1 MTVRLS
7 LHFNQV
13 LVLGVD
19 PGLARTGYAVVNRGS
34 PHRVMAM
41 GVIST
46 PVKWPLE
53 NRLQELAGDLSDVI
67 RRYQPG
73 ALALEKVY
81 IKGNRSA
88 ASAVER
94 ATGVVMLTSAE
105 AGIPVR
111 EYIPSTIKKVVTGD
125 GRATKEAVKRSLWKI
140 LRLSEDGLPHDAF
153 DAVAVA
159 ICHLQHLHLEIV
171 T

>member
-1 MTVRLS
+1 M
-7 LHFNQV
+7 
-13 LVLGVD
+13 
-19 PGLARTGYAVVNRGS
+19 ARTGYAVVSRGS
-34 PHRVMAM
+34 PHRVVAM

-46 PVKWPLE
+46 PVKWRIE
-53 NRLQELAGDLSDVI
+53 NRLQELSSDLSDVI

-94 ATGVVMLTSAE
+94 ATGVVMLSAAK
-105 AGIPVR
+105 AGISVQ
-111 EYIPSTIKKVVTGD
+111 EYTPSTIKRIVAGD
-125 GRATKEAVKRSLWKI
+125 GAATKEAVQRCLKTTLTI
-140 LRLSEDGLPHDAF
+140 PENGLPDDAF

-159 ICHLQHLHLEIV
+159 VCHLQHLHLELV
-171 T
+171 S

>member
-1 MTVRLS
+1 M
-7 LHFNQV
+7 
-13 LVLGVD
+13 
-19 PGLARTGYAVVNRGS
+19 ARTGYAVVSRGS
-34 PHRVMAM
+34 PHRVIAM

-53 NRLQELAGDLSDVI
+53 NRLRELANDLSDVI

-94 ATGVVMLTSAE
+94 ATGVVMLTAAE
-105 AGIPVR
+105 AGMPVR
-111 EYIPSTIKKVVTGD
+111 EYTPSTIKKIVTGD
-125 GRATKEAVKRSLWKI
+125 GAAAKDAVQRSLQKT
-140 LRLSEDGLPHDAF
+140 LNLPENSLPHDAF

-159 ICHLQHLHLEIV
+159 ICHLQHLHLELV
-171 T
+171 S

>member
-1 MTVRLS
+1 MADGRS
-7 LHFNQV
+7 LHFKQV

-19 PGLARTGYAVVNRGS
+19 PGLARTGYAVVSRGS
-34 PHRVMAM
+34 PHRVLAM

-53 NRLQELAGDLSDVI
+53 NRLKELAGDISDVI

-125 GRATKEAVKRSLWKI
+125 GAATKDAVQRSLRRT
-140 LRLSEDGLPHDAF
+140 LRLSENGLPHDAF

-159 ICHLQHLHLEIV
+159 ICHLQHLHLEV
-171 T
+171 VP

>member
-1 MTVRLS
+1 
-7 LHFNQV
+7 
-13 LVLGVD
+13 
-19 PGLARTGYAVVNRGS
+19 LARTGYAVVSRGN
-34 PHRVMAM
+34 PHRVIAM
-41 GVIST
+41 GMIST
-46 PVKWPLE
+46 PVNWPIE
-53 NRLQELAGDLSDVI
+53 KRLQELSNDLSDVVK
-67 RRYQPG
+67 RYGPV
-73 ALALEKVY
+73 AMSLEKVY

-125 GRATKEAVKRSLWKI
+125 GAATKEALQRSLWKT
-140 LRLSEDGLPHDAF
+140 LRLSEDGLPPDAF

>member
-1 MTVRLS
+1 M
-7 LHFNQV
+7 
-13 LVLGVD
+13 
-19 PGLARTGYAVVNRGS
+19 ARTGYAVVSRGN
-34 PHRVMAM
+34 PHRVIAM

-53 NRLQELAGDLSDVI
+53 NRLRELANDLSDVI

-94 ATGVVMLTSAE
+94 ATGVVMLTAAE
-105 AGIPVR
+105 AGMPVR
-111 EYIPSTIKKVVTGD
+111 EYTPSTIKKIVTGD
-125 GRATKEAVKRSLWKI
+125 GAAAKDAVRRSLRKT
-140 LRLSEDGLPHDAF
+140 LNLPENSLSHDAF
-153 DAVAVA
+153 DALAVA
-159 ICHLQHLHLEIV
+159 ICHLQHLHLELV
-171 T
+171 S

>member
-1 MTVRLS
+1 M
-7 LHFNQV
+7 
-13 LVLGVD
+13 
-19 PGLARTGYAVVNRGS
+19 ARTGYAVVSRGS
-34 PHRVMAM
+34 PHRVIAM

-53 NRLQELAGDLSDVI
+53 NRLRELANDLSDVI

-94 ATGVVMLTSAE
+94 AIGVVMLTAAE
-105 AGIPVR
+105 AGMPVR
-111 EYIPSTIKKVVTGD
+111 EYTPSTIKKIVTGD
-125 GRATKEAVKRSLWKI
+125 GAAAKDAVQRSLRKT
-140 LRLSEDGLPHDAF
+140 LNLPENSLPHDAF

-159 ICHLQHLHLEIV
+159 ICHLQHLHLELV
-171 T
+171 S